1 MDATAFSEPVLNETR
16 KRRRQYII
24 NPAFQWKFSAWIMID
39 VFAVCVLLA
48 LALYGVMERNV
59 RWRVLNPDT
68 PHTGETILLIVGFAA
83 GFAVV
88 AAAGLGLWSIIITHR
103 FCGPLFVVG
112 RCLDELAAGRFP
124 KRRPLRK
131 KDEFKDFYALFWRT
145 IDSLKTEKRGELSA
159 LTEILDVVKSASNAD
174 DEARRNACDLV
185 AARLEAMRAETV
197 DALGDE
203 LDDVPD
209 SSPSDSGSTSMPV
222 SACAGASGLN

>member
-1 MDATAFSEPVLNETR
+1 MDATAISEPVVNKTR

-24 NPAFQWKFSAWIMID
+24 NPAFQWKFAIWIMLD

-48 LALYGVMERNV
+48 LVLFGAMERNV

-68 PHTGETILLIVGFAA
+68 PHTGETVLLIIGFAA

-112 RCLDELAAGRFP
+112 RCLDEMVAGRLP
-124 KRRPLRK
+124 DWRPLRK
-131 KDEFKDFYALFWRT
+131 RDEFKDFYALFWRMV
-145 IDSLKTEKRGELSA
+145 DSVKTGKRAQLTA
-159 LTEILDVVKSASNAD
+159 LTETLEVVKSAANAD
-174 DEARRNACDLV
+174 DKARRNACDLV

-209 SSPSDSGSTSMPV
+209 RSPSDSGSTSMPV